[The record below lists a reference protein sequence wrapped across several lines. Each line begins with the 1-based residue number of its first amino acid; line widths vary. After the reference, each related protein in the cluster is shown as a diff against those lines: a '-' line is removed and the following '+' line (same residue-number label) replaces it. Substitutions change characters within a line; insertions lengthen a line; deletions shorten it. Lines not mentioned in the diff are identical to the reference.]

1 LLYRSP
7 LGDIARERLQ
17 AMRDTQDGFVIA
29 QKDLE
34 LRGPGEVLGTRQSG
48 AAQYRIADI
57 LRDQDLIQ
65 LLSPIAQQLE
75 QEAPEHA
82 ARLRQRWQGGRLDYT
97 KV

>member
-1 LLYRSP
+1 
-7 LGDIARERLQ
+7 
-17 AMRDTQDGFVIA
+17 MRDTQDGFVIA

-48 AAQYRIADI
+48 TAQYRIADI

-65 LLSPIAQQLE
+65 LLGPIAQQLE
-75 QEAPEHA
+75 QESPEQA
-82 ARLRQRWQGGRLDYT
+82 ERLRQRWQAGRLDYT